1 MHEED
6 YEAAKEIPSS
16 APPAHAAV
24 NGVPEGPSAP
34 DETTASSTEIPPLI
48 PGPGNAPFF
57 QCTDWL
63 SFALTTGLVL
73 AVYLFTLAPEVTLA
87 DSGILSTAAMY
98 GGGAHP
104 PGFPIW
110 TIYAWLFTKLLPFSN
125 IAWRI
130 GVSSAVAGALTC
142 GVLALM
148 VSRGGAML
156 LEGLRDFKRLEL
168 REEKLLRIVAASVA
182 GMGFGFNG
190 DFWRMAVVVET
201 IALTNLLFSM
211 VLCLLVRWS
220 YSPERTRY
228 LYWAFLVYGLTF
240 SANPILIPAA
250 LGLPFFV
257 MFAEQRLGRELFFA
271 AAILSA
277 AVLVANYP
285 GWLAILAGSANPVR
299 AVYVWICVLTTA
311 MCLGLIVKTRG
322 FFSKW
327 RPALAA
333 GLLSLVGGLP
343 YFYLPL
349 ASMTNPPINWGYAR
363 ELGGFIHLITRGQ
376 FGSLY
381 PTHDLGRLAEHIWMY
396 GGVAARQ
403 YGLTYLLAA
412 LIPFFFLRRM
422 RAQERGLLFGLLAF
436 YLCLSL
442 FILILANPPKDRDAV
457 ELIELYFSPSYLIL
471 AVWTGYGLVLAGTG
485 LTRDLQERMGKS
497 N

>member
-6 YEAAKEIPSS
+6 YEAANEIPSS
-16 APPAHAAV
+16 APATPAAV
-24 NGVPEGPSAP
+24 NGVPEGPSPP
-34 DETTASSTEIPPLI
+34 DETTASPTEIPPLI

-57 QCTDWL
+57 QRTDWL
-63 SFALTTGLVL
+63 SFALTTALVL
-73 AVYLFTLAPEVTLA
+73 AVYLFTLAPEVTLEM
-87 DSGILSTAAMY
+87 SGTLSTAAMY
-98 GGGAHP
+98 GGVAHP
-104 PGFPIW
+104 PGFPVW

-125 IAWRI
+125 IAWRV

-156 LEGLRDFKRLEL
+156 LEGLRDFKRLGL
-168 REEKLLRIVAASVA
+168 KEEKLLRLVAGSVA

-201 IALTNLLFSM
+201 KPLTNLLFSM

-220 YSPERTRY
+220 YSPERTRC
-228 LYWAFLVYGLTF
+228 LYWAFLVYGLTI
-240 SANPILIPAA
+240 SSSQILLPAA

-271 AAILSA
+271 ASILSA
-277 AVLVANYP
+277 AVLVSNNL
-285 GWLAILAGSANPVR
+285 GWFSMLAGSANPVR
-299 AVYVWICVLTTA
+299 AVYVWMCVLTTA

-343 YFYLPL
+343 YLYLPL
-349 ASMTNPPINWGYAR
+349 ASMTNPPNNWGYAR
-363 ELGGFIHLITRGQ
+363 ELGGFINLITRGQ
-376 FGSLY
+376 FEKLD
-381 PTHDLGRLAEHIWMY
+381 PTHDLGRLADQIWIY

-403 YGLTYLLAA
+403 YGYIYLLAA

-422 RAQERGLLFGLLAF
+422 RAQERGLLLGLLAF
-436 YLCLSL
+436 YLCLFL
-442 FILILANPPKDRDAV
+442 LVLILLNPPIDRGGV
-457 ELIELYFSPSYLIL
+457 GLMELYFVPSYLIL

-485 LTRDLQERMGKS
+485 LTRKLQERMRKS